1 MSDLTIEISYAYA
14 LLGLRPGDDPARA
27 QAVAADA
34 EAYQFVTSQRRQM
47 VRRLADFLELRSL
60 LGAPTD
66 SFVKLRKNYHRHA
79 MELHPDRNS
88 TNKTAEEQLKI
99 LNAAYEAVEAM
110 RREAAVYYR
119 TSPDERR
126 MIEAAALQ
134 DAAYEARARRETQP
148 ERERERPRTAPKA
161 QPRPAHAAT
170 PGLRFF
176 AASVPRYIRNSRLF
190 YLPRAAI
197 IGSRL
202 VQNKSG
208 GLVYDIIMLPESEFI
223 RAKLLL
229 SLVNAQSNSVDL
241 TMSKITPAYNPVDAK
256 NVTIPP
262 QERDP
267 YNFARDYFMREFK
280 LEQAGGG

>member
-1 MSDLTIEISYAYA
+1 MSDLTIEISYVYA

-27 QAVAADA
+27 QVIADDA
-34 EAYQFVTSQRRQM
+34 EAYQFVTSQRRQL

-60 LGAPTD
+60 LGTPAD
-66 SFVKLRKNYHRHA
+66 SFVKLRKTYYRRA
-79 MELHPDRNS
+79 MELHPDRNAAD
-88 TNKTAEEQLKI
+88 KTAEDQLKI

-110 RREAAVYYR
+110 RREAAIYYR

-148 ERERERPRTAPKA
+148 EQERPPHNAPPKA
-161 QPRPAHAAT
+161 NPRPAQT
-170 PGLRFF
+170 TSPGLRFF

-262 QERDP
+262 HERDP
-267 YNFARDYFMREFK
+267 YNFARDYFIREFK
-280 LEQAGGG
+280 LERLADT

>member
-27 QAVAADA
+27 QMIATDA
-34 EAYQFVTSQRRQM
+34 EAYQFVTTHRRQL
-47 VRRLADFLELRSL
+47 VRRLADFLELRCL

-66 SFVKLRKNYHRHA
+66 SFVKLRKNYHRYA
-79 MELHPDRNS
+79 MELHPDRNVAD
-88 TNKTAEEQLKI
+88 KTAEDHLKI

-110 RREAAVYYR
+110 RREAAAYYR
-119 TSPDERR
+119 TNPDERR

-148 ERERERPRTAPKA
+148 ERERSQTAPPKA
-161 QPRPAHAAT
+161 RPHPTQAAS

-256 NVTIPP
+256 NVIIPP
-262 QERDP
+262 HERDP

-280 LEQAGGG
+280 LEQAGGT